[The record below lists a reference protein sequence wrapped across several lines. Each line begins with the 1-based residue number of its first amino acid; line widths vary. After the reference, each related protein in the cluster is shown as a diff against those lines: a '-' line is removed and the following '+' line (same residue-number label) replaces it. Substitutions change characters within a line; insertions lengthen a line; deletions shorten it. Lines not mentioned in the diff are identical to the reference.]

1 MSSTSNPRRE
11 RRVVQSDGHVT
22 SRQTYRIARQ
32 LADIAGLEWPATRA
46 AASELIDR
54 LEDQRATLT
63 GPDAI
68 TEF

>member
-1 MSSTSNPRRE
+1 MQSTDNRRA

-32 LADIAGLEWPATRA
+32 LADIAGIDWPETRA
-46 AASELIDR
+46 AASELIDH
-54 LEDQRATLT
+54 LETQRAALS
-63 GPDAI
+63 GASEI

>member
-1 MSSTSNPRRE
+1 MPTTSNPRRE

-32 LADIAGLEWPATRA
+32 LADIAGIEWPETRA
-46 AASELIDR
+46 AASELIDH
-54 LEDQRATLT
+54 LETQRGALAGADT
-63 GPDAI
+63 I